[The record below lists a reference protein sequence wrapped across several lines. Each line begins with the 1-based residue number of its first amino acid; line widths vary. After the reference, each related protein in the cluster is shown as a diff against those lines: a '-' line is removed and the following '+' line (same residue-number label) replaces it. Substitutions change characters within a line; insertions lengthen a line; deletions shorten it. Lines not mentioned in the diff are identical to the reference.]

1 MSIHSML
8 SAAALACFLL
18 MAGCTSVNEAGK
30 TAPAKAEKAEKAEK
44 PAKKGIFS
52 FRVKTDK
59 PAVSYKIGEPVVFT
73 VELCEDGEPAEAG
86 KLISWERRGDD
97 GVVEKGEAK
106 SGAPVKVVTKGT
118 KPGFIRLS
126 VKAADADGSA
136 LKNGS
141 RAVTVTSGAA
151 VAPGRLPVAPEPKDF
166 DAFWERQKERVRA
179 VPMKEL
185 ERVPVD
191 CRAKGVVCYDVKVSA
206 PGGKPMSGYLC
217 MPENAKPKSL
227 PVTVVY
233 FGYGVY
239 PIGKNDG
246 MAKDRIVLSV
256 NAHGFLNGQPKEY
269 YSELSKG
276 ELKGYAFDRKENED
290 PETTY
295 FNGMMLRLIR
305 SLEYA
310 KSLPEWDGKN
320 LTVQGHSQGG
330 MQAGIAAGLDGD
342 VTEAV
347 LNQPWMCDIG
357 GAAMGHLRGTWHIR
371 PTEALKYYD
380 TIYHMRRYDGKVKLM
395 AGLGDY
401 VCPPS
406 GMAVIYEEA
415 KGPKEIVYTQ
425 SAGHNGNPSGEK
437 FTLTAEAAE

>member
-151 VAPGRLPVAPEPKDF
+151 VEPGRLPVAPS
-166 DAFWERQKERVRA
+166 RRISTR
-179 VPMKEL
+179 
-185 ERVPVD
+185 
-191 CRAKGVVCYDVKVSA
+191 
-206 PGGKPMSGYLC
+206 SG
-217 MPENAKPKSL
+217 S
-227 PVTVVY
+227 
-233 FGYGVY
+233 G
-239 PIGKNDG
+239 
-246 MAKDRIVLSV
+246 R
-256 NAHGFLNGQPKEY
+256 
-269 YSELSKG
+269 
-276 ELKGYAFDRKENED
+276 
-290 PETTY
+290 
-295 FNGMMLRLIR
+295 R
-305 SLEYA
+305 S
-310 KSLPEWDGKN
+310 G
-320 LTVQGHSQGG
+320 
-330 MQAGIAAGLDGD
+330 
-342 VTEAV
+342 
-347 LNQPWMCDIG
+347 
-357 GAAMGHLRGTWHIR
+357 
-371 PTEALKYYD
+371 
-380 TIYHMRRYDGKVKLM
+380 
-395 AGLGDY
+395 
-401 VCPPS
+401 S
-406 GMAVIYEEA
+406 G
-415 KGPKEIVYTQ
+415 P
-425 SAGHNGNPSGEK
+425 
-437 FTLTAEAAE
+437 FR